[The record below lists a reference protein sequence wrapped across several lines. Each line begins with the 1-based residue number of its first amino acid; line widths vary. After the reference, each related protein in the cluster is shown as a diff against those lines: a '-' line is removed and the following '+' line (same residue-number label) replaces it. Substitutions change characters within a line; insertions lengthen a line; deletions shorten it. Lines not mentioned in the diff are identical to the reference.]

1 MFDSGIDIEQAFGND
16 AVMDRTYVRRRR
28 VAGAT
33 LLSVTLA
40 LGLPA
45 AAHALRSAPA
55 QVRPV
60 AARRYVVQPGDTL
73 WSIATQL
80 EPGRDPR
87 QVVDAVARRNG
98 VPGASLVPGQVLVIP
113 AG

>member
-1 MFDSGIDIEQAFGND
+1 MFDSVVDIERTFGDD
-16 AVMDRTYVRRRR
+16 AGMDRTYVRRRR

-40 LGLPA
+40 LGVPA
-45 AAHALRSAPA
+45 AAHALRGAPV

-60 AARRYVVQPGDTL
+60 AVHRYVVQPGDTL
-73 WSIATQL
+73 WSIATRLQT
-80 EPGRDPR
+80 GRDPR

-98 VPGASLVPGQVLVIP
+98 LQDASLVPGQVLVLP

>member
-1 MFDSGIDIEQAFGND
+1 MFDSAVDIEQAFGD
-16 AVMDRTYVRRRR
+16 DGVMDRTYVRRRR

-40 LGLPA
+40 FGLPA
-45 AAHALRSAPA
+45 AAHALLSGPA

-60 AARRYVVQPGDTL
+60 AAHRYVVRQGDTL
-73 WSIATQL
+73 WSIATRL

-87 QVVDAVARRNG
+87 QVVDAVARRNHIE
-98 VPGASLVPGQVLVIP
+98 GASLVPGQVLVVP